1 MGISEIQALKKLS
14 PQQVYKGK
22 EPTER
27 VKAMLKPKEKKPIPK
42 QSAKKKA
49 MAQEEKDLAA
59 ADKEFYHSIWIA
71 SPHKCQCGCN
81 ASLGKEPLTTMFHHV
96 LFKAQYPALRH
107 EPANVML
114 LHPKCHTA
122 YHNNPD
128 SRPAIK
134 KRQFE
139 LLKQFGL

>member
-1 MGISEIQALKKLS
+1 MGLAEIRALKKMEGLYTGEQATAKMVAS
-14 PQQVYKGK
+14 
-22 EPTER
+22 
-27 VKAMLKPKEKKPIPK
+27 LKPKEKKPIPK
-42 QSAKKKA
+42 ISAKKRERNKEQA
-49 MAQEEKDLAA
+49 EVLA
-59 ADKEFYHSIWIA
+59 ADKEFYSEIWAA

-96 LFKAQYPALRH
+96 LFKAIYPAFRH
-107 EPANVML
+107 EASNIML
-114 LHPKCHTA
+114 LLPACHTA

-128 SRPAIK
+128 SRPLIK